1 MRVTIMFETNLDA
14 TCCRLRRGATVAFSV
29 DAAAAEGAA
38 DGNAN
43 AAAAAPLR
51 AAENGVPGDDGVPS
65 PYPSASQP
73 LMMMSSEVSS
83 LSTLAVASANKM
95 SE

>member
-1 MRVTIMFETNLDA
+1 MFTKNDFET

-29 DAAAAEGAA
+29 DAAAEGAA

-43 AAAAAPLR
+43 AAAAPLR
-51 AAENGVPGDDGVPS
+51 ETDNGVPGDGVPS

-73 LMMMSSEVSS
+73 LMMLEASP

-95 SE
+95 SD

>member
-1 MRVTIMFETNLDA
+1 MFEINFHA
-14 TCCRLRRGATVAFSV
+14 TCCRLRRGATIAFSV

-65 PYPSASQP
+65 PHPSASQP
-73 LMMMSSEVSS
+73 LMMSSSEASPPS
-83 LSTLAVASANKM
+83 KLAVSGADTANKM
-95 SE
+95 S

>member
-1 MRVTIMFETNLDA
+1 MFEINFHV

-43 AAAAAPLR
+43 AAGAPLR
-51 AAENGVPGDDGVPS
+51 ATTENGVPGDDGVPS
-65 PYPSASQP
+65 PYPSSASQP
-73 LMMMSSEVSS
+73 LIMMSSEASPPS
-83 LSTLAVASANKM
+83 ALAVASANKM